1 MQSKIMVGKLCVG
14 FGGNALARC
23 GCIMGQRQIF
33 FVELLGVAAQLYIWA
48 IGFIGGVAVWH
59 IWLCV
64 SITTTAT
71 TATALRIL
79 RLSHNTCLP
88 VISLLFAGCA
98 DKECPAIGLQFK
110 PPYLEVWWT
119 MALAHV
125 EPNEQ

>member
-1 MQSKIMVGKLCVG
+1 MLSNFMKNTWRWLMMQRLLVKG
-14 FGGNALARC
+14 FLLKPTHSLPT
-23 GCIMGQRQIF
+23 II
-33 FVELLGVAAQLYIWA
+33 FVELLGVAPQLYIWA

-98 DKECPAIGLQFK
+98 DKKGTLQ
-110 PPYLEVWWT
+110 
-119 MALAHV
+119 
-125 EPNEQ
+125 